1 MMEKRTGL
9 DEGAFEKGLQQ
20 DACHGEIYYVLAS
33 GRECGKVG
41 RCRKGADAM
50 FHGEFCAV
58 KRRGSSI
65 SGEVTAQLMAATALI
80 VTSPCSANRTV
91 LIKVV

>member
-20 DACHGEIYYVLAS
+20 DACHGEIYDVLAS

-50 FHGEFCAV
+50 FHGEFCAQSNAV
-58 KRRGSSI
+58 
-65 SGEVTAQLMAATALI
+65 EVQSLG
-80 VTSPCSANRTV
+80 
-91 LIKVV
+91 K